1 MTGKVPG
8 IQDIT
13 FGPTFTTDRAN
24 GYTHALVVDL
34 DDKAALEVL
43 KISLHAAIAMIP
55 RRLPRCHAIP
65 SPCARDYSLPLKILF
80 VAIPKKQQTYGP
92 HPEHQA
98 VVAADLKPNFEGPP
112 LAMDYEF

>member
-1 MTGKVPG
+1 MPIKHIVLMKFKADTPAEALESAAANLLALKGKVPG

-13 FGPTFTTDRAN
+13 FGPTFTTDRSN

-34 DDKAALEVL
+34 DDKAALEG
-43 KISLHAAIAMIP
+43 
-55 RRLPRCHAIP
+55 
-65 SPCARDYSLPLKILF
+65 
-80 VAIPKKQQTYGP
+80 YGP

-98 VVAADLKPNFEGPP
+98 VVAENLKPNFEGPP

>member
-1 MTGKVPG
+1 MPVKHIVLMKFKADTPAEALEKASANLLALKGKVPG
-8 IQDIT
+8 ILDVT
-13 FGPTFTTDRAN
+13 FGATFTHDRSQ

-34 DDKAALEVL
+34 ADKAALE
-43 KISLHAAIAMIP
+43 
-55 RRLPRCHAIP
+55 
-65 SPCARDYSLPLKILF
+65 
-80 VAIPKKQQTYGP
+80 TYGP

>member
-1 MTGKVPG
+1 MPIKHIVLMKFKADTTVEALEKATANLLALKGKVPG
-8 IQDIT
+8 VQEIS
-13 FGPTFTTDRAN
+13 FGPTFTTDRSN

-34 DDKAALEVL
+34 DDKASLE
-43 KISLHAAIAMIP
+43 
-55 RRLPRCHAIP
+55 
-65 SPCARDYSLPLKILF
+65 
-80 VAIPKKQQTYGP
+80 TYGP